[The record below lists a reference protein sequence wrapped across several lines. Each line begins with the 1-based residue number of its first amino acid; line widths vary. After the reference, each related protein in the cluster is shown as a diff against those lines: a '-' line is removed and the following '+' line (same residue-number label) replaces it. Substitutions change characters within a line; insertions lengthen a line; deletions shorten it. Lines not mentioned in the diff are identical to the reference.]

1 MKKAVFKKLDGS
13 EICHR
18 IEEDPT
24 AYIEQCAQT
33 NHWGKAPRWVRAKIP
48 QGELFIFPDETYAEE
63 DILEWRTDTIMSEQ
77 INMVHLR
84 GEYTVTIV
92 DLDQDP
98 AYLLEQCHKNRKAA
112 YPSLGEFADAFVK
125 LQGGDST
132 QMTAYV
138 AACNAVKTLY
148 PKP

>member
-1 MKKAVFKKLDGS
+1 MKKAIFKRLDGS

-24 AYIEQCAQT
+24 AYIEHCAQT
-33 NHWGKAPRWVRAKIP
+33 NHWGKASRWVRAKLP
-48 QGELFIFPDETYAEE
+48 AGDSFTYPDEVYAEE
-63 DILEWRTDTIMSEQ
+63 DIIEWRTDIIMSES

-84 GEYTVTIV
+84 GDYTVTIV
-92 DLDQDP
+92 DLDVDP
-98 AYLLEQCHKNRKAA
+98 TYLLEQCHKNRRAA
-112 YPSLGEFADAFVK
+112 YPPLSEFADAFVK

-138 AACNAVKTLY
+138 AACNAVKTQF